1 MEVSVTLAWNVNEA
15 LNMDL
20 NSDLQ
25 LTPHYVEYDLLLLI
39 FAKLYRLPISLNTK
53 WSQVNQENDY
63 NYKAL

>member
-25 LTPHYVEYDLLLLI
+25 LTPHYVEYDLLLMVLV
-39 FAKLYRLPISLNTK
+39 KLYRLPISLNTK
-53 WSQVNQENDY
+53 WSQVHQEND
-63 NYKAL
+63 